1 MLSSRHALPAAE
13 ECARHLACQDREMD
27 DADEI
32 WNRAVAGGG
41 VAPGLG
47 DRALFD
53 VLRLHSLAMN
63 SGLLDAIERLSDVE
77 LVAADAGY
85 RWLGLAAAA
94 DVVASVRDQI
104 ASGALDDDDR
114 AEALEQS
121 ADDDYG
127 EFIPTDSVIEA
138 AFRVELERQPTA
150 FAKL

>member
-1 MLSSRHALPAAE
+1 MAAR
-13 ECARHLACQDREMD
+13 CR
-27 DADEI
+27 
-32 WNRAVAGGG
+32 VATTGSTAHSPT
-41 VAPGLG
+41 VPAPGYRGAAL
-47 DRALFD
+47 RA
-53 VLRLHSLAMN
+53 
-63 SGLLDAIERLSDVE
+63 
-77 LVAADAGY
+77 
-85 RWLGLAAAA
+85 LAAAA

-138 AFRVELERQPTA
+138 AFRAELERQPTA